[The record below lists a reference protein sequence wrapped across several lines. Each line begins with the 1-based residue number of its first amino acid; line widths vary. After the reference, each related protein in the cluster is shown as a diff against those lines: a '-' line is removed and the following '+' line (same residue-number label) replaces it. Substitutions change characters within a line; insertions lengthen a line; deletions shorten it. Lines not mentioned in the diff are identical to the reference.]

1 MADDVEHFLHTHGLS
16 QITLMGHS
24 MGAKV
29 AMAVALRQSLSPAS
43 SSSSSSNSTAASVRN
58 LISIDNAPIDAAL
71 KSDFGKYV
79 QGMQRI
85 AAAAAKG
92 EVDRL
97 SKADAIL
104 TAVEPD
110 SAVRQFL
117 LTNLVK
123 KQQSSSS
130 SPSSSSSAVDDK
142 GNTSTMEWRIPI
154 GTLGKSLS
162 HMADFPFK
170 DPEQTRFE
178 GPALF
183 LRGTKS
189 RYVADEALPVIGR
202 FFPRFELVDVVAGHW
217 IASENPEAFRKA
229 VVEFL
234 ADR

>member
-1 MADDVEHFLHTHGLS
+1 
-16 QITLMGHS
+16 

-29 AMAVALRQSLSPAS
+29 AMAVALRQSLSPASS